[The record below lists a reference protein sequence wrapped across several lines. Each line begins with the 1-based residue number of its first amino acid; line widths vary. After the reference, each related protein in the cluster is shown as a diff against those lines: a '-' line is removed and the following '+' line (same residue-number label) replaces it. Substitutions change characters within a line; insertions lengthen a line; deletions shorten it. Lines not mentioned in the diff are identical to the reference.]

1 MDNNDILKLINDKV
15 DKLDNKIDSISQ
27 DIVHI
32 KVTSAK
38 HEENLKLHMKRSDM
52 AEEGINLLKEELIPI
67 KKHINTVDGIIKFMM
82 IVSTFVGTILGFL
95 RFFKK
100 I

>member
-1 MDNNDILKLINDKV
+1 MSDDILKLINDKV
-15 DKLDNKIDSISQ
+15 DKLDSKIDSISG

-32 KVTSAK
+32 KITSAK
-38 HEENLKLHMKRSDM
+38 HEENLKLHMRRSDL
-52 AEEGINLLKEELIPI
+52 AEEGINLLKEELIPL
-67 KKHINTVDGIIKFMM
+67 KKHVSSVDSVVKFMM
-82 IVSTFVGTILGFL
+82 LASTFVGTVLGFL